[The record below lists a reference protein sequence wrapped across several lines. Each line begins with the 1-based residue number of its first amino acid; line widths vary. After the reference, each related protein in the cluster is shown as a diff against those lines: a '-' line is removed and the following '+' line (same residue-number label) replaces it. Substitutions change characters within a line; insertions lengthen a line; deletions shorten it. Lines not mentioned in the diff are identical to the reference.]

1 MELVTLSMPVYN
13 VEPYI
18 EKALLSALHQTYEK
32 IEYIIVDDGGTDN
45 SMDIVRKIRGLHPR
59 GNAIKIIKHPK
70 NIGTGASRNTAI
82 DNARGHYLFFMDS
95 DDEIT
100 PDCIQKLYDEMQ
112 RSDVDF
118 VQGSTTTFPVDV
130 NNTSPIHI
138 SGEKNIHVERKKE
151 KMINILNSIV
161 VWNRLY
167 KISFLR
173 SNNIRCIP
181 YHTVEDIY
189 FTFQVS
195 VKANAYSTI
204 PDITYLYRGWDI
216 SQKTWTRKMFDQL
229 PQIFTECLELLNKEP
244 LNPKQR
250 QKYKKKTFWIRVAMA
265 EAALQT
271 PGCIH
276 PYINQCLSGIYLKDK
291 DTFCNGI
298 LFLGYLISM
307 MPLSVKIAFLKL
319 HSISTTNNN
328 KR

>member
-45 SMDIVRKIRGLHPR
+45 SMDIVRKVIANHSRGKDV
-59 GNAIKIIKHPK
+59 KIIEHPV
-70 NIGTGASRNTAI
+70 NIGTGAGRNTAI
-82 DNARGHYLFFMDS
+82 DNAQGKYLFLMDS

-118 VQGSTTTFPVDV
+118 VQGSMTTFSSDGRY
-130 NNTSPIHI
+130 TLLHT
-138 SGEKNIHVERKKE
+138 GEKSIFVERRKE
-151 KMINILNSIV
+151 KMINILDPIV

-173 SNNIRCIP
+173 GNNIRCFPQDI
-181 YHTVEDIY
+181 YEDNY

-195 VKANAYSTI
+195 VKANSYSVI
-204 PDITYLYRGWDI
+204 PDITYMFRDWDVTGHKW
-216 SQKTWTRKMFDQL
+216 SQKKFNQFTRIFIGQL
-229 PQIFTECLELLNKEP
+229 DAVNKGR
-244 LNPKQR
+244 LDAGVR
-250 QKYKKKTFWIRVAMA
+250 IKYKKKAFWFRVAMA
-265 EAALQT
+265 EAALHT

-276 PYINQCLSGIYLKDK
+276 PYINQWLSGIYLKDK

-319 HSISTTNNN
+319 HSISITNNN